1 MQISQFIIG
10 ITFAALH
17 LFVTYTVPVSPSETV
32 LNTVKSAVENVASM
46 ASSVYDGPVSTA
58 TMAGT
63 AAWIKKMLLR
73 AAGEEGLAENSL
85 NNHGELFGPEAD
97 SIENNRQQ
105 YEQHQASSRP
115 SWETIPC
122 IDTTGQAF
130 AIWLNLAYLA
140 PLT

>member
-10 ITFAALH
+10 ITFAAMH
-17 LFVTYTVPVSPSETV
+17 LFVTYTVPISTSY
-32 LNTVKSAVENVASM
+32 TVKSAVDA
-46 ASSVYDGPVSTA
+46 ASSVVSSAFDGPAATA

-63 AAWIKKMLLR
+63 AAWFKKILFR

-85 NNHGELFGPEAD
+85 NSRGELFGPEAD
-97 SIENNRQQ
+97 SIENIRK
-105 YEQHQASSRP
+105 ETRFRP
-115 SWETIPC
+115 SYETVPC

>member
-10 ITFAALH
+10 ITFAGMH
-17 LFVTYTVPVSPSETV
+17 LFVIYTVPVSTTETV
-32 LNTVKSAVENVASM
+32 ANSVKSAVEGVASV
-46 ASSVYDGPVSTA
+46 ASSVFDGPASTA

-63 AAWIKKMLLR
+63 AAWFKKMLFR

-85 NNHGELFGPEAD
+85 NSHGELFGPEAD
-97 SIENNRQQ
+97 SIENHRRQQ
-105 YEQHQASSRP
+105 TTSRP
-115 SWETIPC
+115 SYETVPC